1 MTDHIKCSFRR
12 LCGRNTWDE
21 LQTPAQRLYYKTQ
34 ALHEYCGPH
43 LQQTIDILILPRTY
57 HSQGLITLQWYRHVM
72 AVTQPYQ
79 WNHEYNIT
87 QPHRRE
93 QILSLSCFLFSFS
106 ILGFLRNKTHVN
118 EANLQV
124 RMLELSS
131 WNCDRY
137 CRMTCFVFLNQHC
150 LTQKMAK
157 ESPRVKSCDVFRIRL
172 CMPLYASKN

>member
-57 HSQGLITLQWYRHVM
+57 HSQGLITLQWYRNVM

-106 ILGFLRNKTHVN
+106 ILGFLRNKTC
-118 EANLQV
+118 EWSKSPGEDAWIKQLK
-124 RMLELSS
+124 LWSLLS
-131 WNCDRY
+131 DDLF
-137 CRMTCFVFLNQHC
+137 CFF
-150 LTQKMAK
+150 
-157 ESPRVKSCDVFRIRL
+157 KSTLSNTEDG
-172 CMPLYASKN
+172 